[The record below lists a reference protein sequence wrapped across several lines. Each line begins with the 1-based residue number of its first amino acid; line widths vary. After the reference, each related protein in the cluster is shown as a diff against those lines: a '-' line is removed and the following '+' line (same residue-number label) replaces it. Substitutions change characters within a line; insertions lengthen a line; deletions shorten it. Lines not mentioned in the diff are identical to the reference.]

1 MPGLLPYLTLG
12 RDLFVA
18 MAPWLTGRDK
28 DEPPWLD
35 PIPLPEATKVK
46 LRERAKA
53 ARELR
58 ATAVAKHSA
67 RTGGDK

>member
-1 MPGLLPYLTLG
+1 MMAGLLSYLQLG

-18 MAPWLTGRDK
+18 MAPWLTGSEK
-28 DEPPWLD
+28 DEPPWLE

-46 LRERAKA
+46 LRERAAA

-58 ATAVAKHSA
+58 VTAEVK
-67 RTGGDK
+67 RGDK